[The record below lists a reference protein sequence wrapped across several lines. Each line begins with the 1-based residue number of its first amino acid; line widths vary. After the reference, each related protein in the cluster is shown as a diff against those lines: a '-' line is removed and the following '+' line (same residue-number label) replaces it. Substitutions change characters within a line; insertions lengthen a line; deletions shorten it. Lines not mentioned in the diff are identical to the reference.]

1 MRVSRRG
8 FSLIELLVTTA
19 IAGLVGAT
27 VLTTLRRQERFYGS
41 ATEIMNVRSQ
51 LRDAGDVLVSDI
63 RGANVARYGFALM
76 TDTAVELFATVGTSV
91 VCAPPSG
98 KTLFFPP
105 ATLASGTTL
114 TSLLATPDS
123 GDLALVYATPTNN
136 PDSARWIEYRISS
149 FSTRSLSTTCPAST
163 GFTSAADAA
172 RSAYALTVP
181 IALDTSIHRGAPVRF
196 IRRGRY
202 SLYRSSDG
210 EWYLGYRRC
219 NALGASSCSTIQ
231 PVSGPYQPYSKSGS
245 AGLGFRYFD
254 TNGIEITD
262 ASLSSRVARV
272 DVILRGSTSRAA
284 SLTGDATRRY
294 RDSVV
299 VSIAPRNRL
308 R

>member
-1 MRVSRRG
+1 MRRTG

-19 IAGLVGAT
+19 IAGLVGVT
-27 VLTTLRRQERFYGS
+27 VMMTLRRQERFYSS

-51 LRDAGDVLVSDI
+51 LRDAGDVLVGDI
-63 RGANVARYGFALM
+63 RSANVARYGFALM

-91 VCAPPSG
+91 VCASPSG
-98 KTLFFPP
+98 KTLFLPP
-105 ATLASGTTL
+105 TTLASGTTL
-114 TSLLATPDS
+114 TSLLAPPDT
-123 GDLALVYATPTNN
+123 GDLALVYATPTND
-136 PDSARWIEYRISS
+136 PDAARWFEYRISS
-149 FSTRSLSTTCPAST
+149 FSTRSISTTCPAAT
-163 GFTSAADAA
+163 GFTSIADAA

-181 IALDTSIHRGAPVRF
+181 VPLDTSIHKGAPIRF
-196 IRRGRY
+196 VRRGRY

-219 NALGASSCSTIQ
+219 NALGASSCTTIQ

-254 TNGIEITD
+254 SNGIEITD
-262 ASLSSRVARV
+262 ASVSSRVARV

-284 SLTGDATRRY
+284 SLTGDAAQRY
-294 RDSVV
+294 RDSVI
-299 VSIAPRNRL
+299 VSISPRNRS